1 MQPKPS
7 SGRERQEAKKGVE
20 DRAGCMQ
27 DKEKGACQSSARRR
41 VKSPWG
47 IENKLTVGVVV
58 DAGATADGRPSSF
71 PRFRARVKKVL
82 MRSRF
87 DKRRLDPSSLFPL
100 PATSLAGAVAV
111 AVVVAV
117 AVAVDAMTAAA
128 SASVV
133 AAATAAAGVG
143 GSAFA
148 LPWPLVSRLRIEG
161 PKAGSPASTTEGQ
174 VCVFLLFILLV
185 GVSSSSHRRRHPCPV
200 KQSTGL
206 QT

>member
-1 MQPKPS
+1 
-7 SGRERQEAKKGVE
+7 
-20 DRAGCMQ
+20 MQ

-111 AVVVAV
+111 VVAV

-174 VCVFLLFILLV
+174 QVCVSLLLNLLV